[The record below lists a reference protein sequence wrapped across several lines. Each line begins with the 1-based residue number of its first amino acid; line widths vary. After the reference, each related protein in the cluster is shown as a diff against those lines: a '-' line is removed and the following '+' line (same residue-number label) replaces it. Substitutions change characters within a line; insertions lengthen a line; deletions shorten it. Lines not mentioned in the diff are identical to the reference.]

1 MTTRKFDAGG
11 DADLDRLYLDLAEA
25 DLQPLWTQD
34 RLLTP
39 APPQR
44 AVPFCWKAKDV
55 WPLAER
61 ARQTV
66 PIDRGGDRRVLMFS
80 NPGMDGRCFA
90 TSTMSAAV
98 QILGPGEVAPAHRHT
113 AAAIRFVLEGSGACT
128 LVDGDS
134 VPMTPGD
141 LVLTPNWTWH
151 EHHNPTDQT
160 MLWLD
165 VLDLALVIWLDAM
178 FFEPGPDA
186 PDVYPAADASVSER
200 LHGQPGIVTLA
211 GQMRGEPYS
220 PLFVYRWAATEA
232 ALGSA
237 IDAGSSSSNGHAS
250 IRYTNPTTGRDVMPT
265 LRCEAHRLLPGGDWR
280 LERTT
285 GATVWTVV
293 DGEGVASVGD
303 RTFDLEPGDS
313 YVVPS
318 WCPHRVQ
325 AGRALDLF
333 TVGDA
338 PVLEAL
344 GLMRRESDMPATARE
359 GN

>member
-1 MTTRKFDAGG
+1 VATRRFDAGD
-11 DADLDRLYLDLAEA
+11 DADLDRLYSDLAAA
-25 DLQPLWTQD
+25 DLQPLWTQEG
-34 RLLTP
+34 LLTP

-61 ARQTV
+61 ARHIV
-66 PIDRGGDRRVLMFS
+66 PIERGGDRRVLMFS
-80 NPGMDGRCFA
+80 NPGMGGRCFA

-113 AAAIRFVLEGSGACT
+113 AAAIRFVLEGTGACT
-128 LVDGDS
+128 LVNGDS

-151 EHHNPTDQT
+151 EHHNPGDQT

-178 FFEPGPDA
+178 FFEPGADA
-186 PDVYPAADASVSER
+186 PGVYPAVEASVSEGR
-200 LHGQPGIVTLA
+200 YGRAGIVPLA
-211 GQMRGEPYS
+211 GEAKGEPYS
-220 PLFVYRWAATEA
+220 PLFVYRWADTDA
-232 ALGSA
+232 ALAALVDDGA
-237 IDAGSSSSNGHAS
+237 THAS
-250 IRYTNPTTGRDVMPT
+250 IRYTNPSSGADVMPT
-265 LRCEAHRLLPGGDWR
+265 LRCEAHRLRPGDGWR
-280 LERTT
+280 RERAT

-293 DGEGVASVGD
+293 GGEGLATVGD
-303 RTFDLEPGDS
+303 QSFELEAGDS

-318 WCPHRVQ
+318 WSSHRLQ
-325 AGRALDLF
+325 AGRVLDLF

-344 GLMRRESDMPATARE
+344 GLMRREGT
-359 GN
+359 